1 MSDTTKLSIAFDGF
15 NDDEVDRFLAGKSSP
30 DEAERF
36 RVFLESTPEALGWFD
51 VFQSAERT
59 FAADLTTGAA
69 STLLLDRLGTTDA
82 INLRSSWKGL
92 SLPGDGLAAVSLE
105 PMRRTIDESQAK
117 DSSIAVSV
125 GPAFVRKFSR
135 SAWYTIIGVGLSL
148 AILVADWQVG
158 NNSQSNTK
166 AAYASNYTTGN
177 GQRATITLPDGSL
190 VVLNVASQ
198 LTIPVDYAEGNR
210 TLRLTGEALFTVAHN
225 KHAPFIVVA
234 GPSVTQVL
242 GTSFSVRHYPTD
254 TAATVAVQDGKI
266 SVGSNDSLMIPAI
279 VTANEQVS
287 ISWRG
292 MNAVKSATSTNFAF
306 ATGRVMLDGISLQ
319 DAIPELNRWYDADIR
334 LADPTLA
341 VRRITAEGASGSVS
355 DLAAILA
362 VTFDDIGVV
371 RDGRTLTLYRR

>member
-1 MSDTTKLSIAFDGF
+1 MSDTTKLSIAFAGF

-30 DEAERF
+30 DEVERF
-36 RVFLESTPEALGWFD
+36 RVYLESAPGASGWFD
-51 VFQSAERT
+51 VFQSVEHT
-59 FAADLTTGAA
+59 FAADLVTGAA
-69 STLLLDRLGTTDA
+69 DALLFDRLGAHDT
-82 INLRSSWKGL
+82 IRLRSS
-92 SLPGDGLAAVSLE
+92 S
-105 PMRRTIDESQAK
+105 K
-117 DSSIAVSV
+117 DSAYPKHGVAAHSRETVRRIDNMANGNDSPSALSTSP
-125 GPAFVRKFSR
+125 GFVRHFSR

-148 AILVADWQVG
+148 AILVAGWHVG
-158 NNSQSNTK
+158 SDRQSNTK
-166 AAYASNYTTGN
+166 TAYASNYTTGN

-225 KHAPFIVVA
+225 KHAPFVVLA

-254 TAATVAVQDGKI
+254 TAAIVAVQDGKI
-266 SVGSNDSLMIPAI
+266 SVGGDSSMTPAI
-279 VTANEQVS
+279 VTANQQVLV
-287 ISWRG
+287 SWGG
-292 MNAVKSATSTNFAF
+292 MSAINSATLANFAF
-306 ATGRVMLDGISLQ
+306 ATGRVMLDGISLR

-341 VRRITAEGASGSVS
+341 LRRITAEGASGSVS